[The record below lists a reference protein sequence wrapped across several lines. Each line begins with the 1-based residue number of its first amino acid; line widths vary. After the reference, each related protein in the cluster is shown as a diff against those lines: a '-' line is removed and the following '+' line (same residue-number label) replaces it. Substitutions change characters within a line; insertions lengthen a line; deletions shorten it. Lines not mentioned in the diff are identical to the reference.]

1 MARPALER
9 AMKSMVVGFLL
20 MWSTQA
26 LAQTDLEVIEQ
37 AYATF
42 GVGDAEGW
50 AALHTDDFVWTIFG
64 DLPQSGRRVGTQS
77 VIDEVLGVFPERW
90 PALAFETIETFTA
103 GEVVFVH
110 TRMKADGMDTE
121 SLHMFKMRDGKIAAF
136 TAFDDTDS
144 MRRSMVD

>member
-1 MARPALER
+1 
-9 AMKSMVVGFLL
+9 MKNMVVGFLL

-42 GVGDAEGW
+42 GAGDAEAW
-50 AALHTDDFVWTIFG
+50 AVLHTDDFVWTIFG

-77 VIDEVLGVFPERW
+77 VIDQVLGVFPAHW
-90 PALAFETIETFTA
+90 PALSFETIETFSA
-103 GEVVFVH
+103 DDVVFVH
-110 TRMKADGMDTE
+110 TRMKADGMNTE
-121 SLHMFKMRDGKIAAF
+121 SLHMFRMRDGKIAAF

-144 MRRSMVD
+144 MRRSMVG

>member
-1 MARPALER
+1 
-9 AMKSMVVGFLL
+9 MKSMVVGFLL

-42 GVGDAEGW
+42 GAGDAEGW
-50 AALHTDDFVWTIFG
+50 AVLHTDDFVWTIFG
-64 DLPQSGRRVGTQS
+64 DLPQSGRRVGAQT
-77 VIDEVLGVFPERW
+77 VIDEVLSVFPTHW
-90 PALAFETIETFTA
+90 PALSFETIETFRA
-103 GEVVFVH
+103 DDVVFVH
-110 TRMKADGMDTE
+110 MSMKADGMNTE
-121 SLHMFKMRDGKIAAF
+121 SLHMFRMRDGKIAAF